1 MFWFEISFGV
11 GRFYGYFQFP
21 FLQCIISLKFV
32 FGLNAFTLKWKFAY
46 LSETNVFH
54 LQLRLTWKKKKL
66 HQVQQHLQFWIS
78 ARGMIFY
85 LFYLY
90 PLKFILDG
98 FFYYLILLLQSTG
111 IQRESCIMPG
121 ICQILMSLIQWFMSF
136 YVQIILGDIIYFED
150 FI

>member
-1 MFWFEISFGV
+1 MFWFEILLWSWLILWALRRWVF
-11 GRFYGYFQFP
+11 FQFP

-78 ARGMIFY
+78 ARGMIF
-85 LFYLY
+85 FTYLY
-90 PLKFILDG
+90 PLKFIFDD
-98 FFYYLILLLQSTG
+98 FFSYLILLLQSAG

-121 ICQILMSLIQWFMSF
+121 IFKFLCPWYNGLYLSIFR
-136 YVQIILGDIIYFED
+136 
-150 FI
+150 